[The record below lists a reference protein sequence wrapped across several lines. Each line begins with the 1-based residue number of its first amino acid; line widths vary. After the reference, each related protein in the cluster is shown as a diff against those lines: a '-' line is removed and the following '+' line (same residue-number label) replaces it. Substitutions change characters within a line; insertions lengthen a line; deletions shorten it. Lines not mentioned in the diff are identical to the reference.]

1 MQNGGCLALKTEKA
15 ATAPQTVVPNPPRT
29 LTSKWGPRAQA
40 TGVSLTHRL
49 PGVCLWVPGLL
60 STHKQGVKPM
70 ALGAVP
76 AASLH
81 LLGPWHP
88 HLWKGVVPLASWW
101 GGGRRWHRT
110 RLHEEGK

>member
-1 MQNGGCLALKTEKA
+1 
-15 ATAPQTVVPNPPRT
+15 
-29 LTSKWGPRAQA
+29 
-40 TGVSLTHRL
+40 
-49 PGVCLWVPGLL
+49 
-60 STHKQGVKPM
+60 M

-101 GGGRRWHRT
+101 GAGRRWHRT
-110 RLHEEGK
+110 RLHVEGK

>member
-1 MQNGGCLALKTEKA
+1 
-15 ATAPQTVVPNPPRT
+15 
-29 LTSKWGPRAQA
+29 
-40 TGVSLTHRL
+40 
-49 PGVCLWVPGLL
+49 
-60 STHKQGVKPM
+60 M

-101 GGGRRWHRT
+101 GGGEEMASHPPARRGEIEAGPWWPDSLGVT
-110 RLHEEGK
+110 GGYCKAVPGGKGQPQAPLP